1 MEKYLELKRIIEEF
15 LELRK
20 NLRKRKELK
29 EYHSLS
35 LLNYL
40 YAVNCVIYNEGIK
53 MQEDI
58 RKEIKDEIR
67 KWSKWG
73 SPEPK
78 DQGFSSYYFYLIESE
93 ENDKKKV
100 EEVYQINNQLD
111 ELKNKIYKISSE
123 IFEYDIYPF

>member
-29 EYHSLS
+29 ESHSLS

-53 MQEDI
+53 MREDI

-67 KWSKWG
+67 KWSI
-73 SPEPK
+73 
-78 DQGFSSYYFYLIESE
+78 FSSVGKFDPLGDYMFLFNSSDYWNNE
-93 ENDKKKV
+93 EKMK
-100 EEVYQINNQLD
+100 EFREINT
-111 ELKNKIYKISSE
+111 KISKLTSKIREISTE
-123 IFEYDIYPF
+123 IFRYDIYPF